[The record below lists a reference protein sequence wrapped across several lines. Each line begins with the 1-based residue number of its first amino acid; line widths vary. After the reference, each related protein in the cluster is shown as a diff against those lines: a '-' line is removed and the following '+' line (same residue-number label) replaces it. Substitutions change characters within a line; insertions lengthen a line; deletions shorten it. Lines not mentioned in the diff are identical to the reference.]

1 MDKLSIALLLLTLG
15 GPHAPTAWP
24 SSLVSSQPCSV
35 LHLRGGSAGSRPA
48 WEQWRERSHE
58 ADVAAEWRH
67 GLDHIATGTAL
78 SALAEQQA
86 GQEDEP
92 EELFRQAFSLTHYRL
107 DFVRSR
113 QLLERLLSLQPH
125 HVPALTTLVATRP
138 HTYAALFG
146 LHHA

>member
-1 MDKLSIALLLLTLG
+1 MMRSEEKGCG
-15 GPHAPTAWP
+15 GRFLEGKEIRIEQN
-24 SSLVSSQPCSV
+24 SD
-35 LHLRGGSAGSRPA
+35 AGDDEP
-48 WEQWRERSHE
+48 E
-58 ADVAAEWRH
+58 
-67 GLDHIATGTAL
+67 
-78 SALAEQQA
+78 
-86 GQEDEP
+86 EDEP

-138 HTYAALFG
+138 HTHAALFG